1 MPPVGPLEATA
12 TQGRPG
18 DEISPAGTLRHVAV
32 IMDGNGRWAQARR
45 LPRSFGHRA
54 GSHAVRR
61 TVRAAAEAGLEALT
75 LYAFSCDNWARPQG
89 EVNALMELLQDYL
102 DQESS
107 SCVQEG
113 IRLSVFGRRDRLHP
127 SLLRAIEVAE
137 QRTSMGR
144 RLHLRLA
151 VDYSGRDAILAAA
164 SRCPSGEPLDPE
176 AFQRSIHEASHSPL
190 EIPEV
195 DLLIRTGGE
204 KRLSD
209 FLLWESAY
217 AELYFTDCLWPD
229 FNSRDLT
236 LAIDDFSSRE
246 RRFGSLPASANR
258 RPDRCPRTPAA

>member
-1 MPPVGPLEATA
+1 MPPVEPLEAV
-12 TQGRPG
+12 GME
-18 DEISPAGTLRHVAV
+18 EIAESEVSPARALRHVAV

-61 TVRAAAEAGLEALT
+61 TVTAAAEAGLEALT
-75 LYAFSCDNWARPQG
+75 LYAFSCDNWGRPQG
-89 EVNALMELLQDYL
+89 EVAALMGLLEDYL
-102 DQESS
+102 QKESS
-107 SCVQEG
+107 RCVREG

-127 SLLRAIEVAE
+127 SLLRAIELAE
-137 QRTSMGR
+137 QQTSPGR

-164 SRCPSGEPLDPE
+164 SRSPAGASLDPR
-176 AFQRSIHEASHSPL
+176 AFQRSIHEACHSPV

-229 FNSRDLT
+229 FGRQN
-236 LAIDDFSSRE
+236 LARALDDFSRRE
-246 RRFGSLPASANR
+246 RRFGKVPGTTDR
-258 RPDRCPRTPAA
+258 QPDLSSPPPAA